1 MKLGLKLFPMN
12 GVQRLVDDVTV
23 DLKKLSLNAE
33 KTVVVNIDPIV
44 GFFLR
49 GAMASPRLEKI
60 IPKIEK
66 VNDLFDKSIKHFFI
80 DSHSAVST
88 EFTA

>member
-49 GAMASPRLEKI
+49 GAMACDAVRAIQP
-60 IPKIEK
+60 
-66 VNDLFDKSIKHFFI
+66 DLGPQH
-80 DSHSAVST
+80 
-88 EFTA
+88 

>member
-23 DLKKLSLNAE
+23 DFKKLSLNAE

-44 GFFLR
+44 GFFFAAQWHRRVLKDNSENR
-49 GAMASPRLEKI
+49 KG
-60 IPKIEK
+60 
-66 VNDLFDKSIKHFFI
+66 
-80 DSHSAVST
+80 
-88 EFTA
+88 